1 MFAFQNSQSAWL
13 SHYNYNRITD
23 YRMRRST
30 SRGDRGV
37 GSRGLWCGRENETYT
52 IRHHYGC
59 QGKLFVCMIRGFHQ
73 EFGGLGDLTRDL
85 LFWKKTFWL
94 MLTFQL
100 KMPSGSADCQTNQN
114 REGDAVIW
122 LVDYGENPNIGV
134 AQELVCH
141 TTPCFAHVASGLT
154 KFVLIC
160 AHLGKWT

>member
-1 MFAFQNSQSAWL
+1 MYWCNVSCNHFTNQSMFAFQNSQSAWL

-73 EFGGLGDLTRDL
+73 EFGGLGDLTREL

-94 MLTFQL
+94 MHAFQL
-100 KMPSGSADCQTNQN
+100 KMRSGSADRQTNQGGRCDLTRRLW
-114 REGDAVIW
+114 REPWHLCCPRARMSYNS
-122 LVDYGENPNIGV
+122 L
-134 AQELVCH
+134 CC
-141 TTPCFAHVASGLT
+141 PCLW
-154 KFVLIC
+154 ID
-160 AHLGKWT
+160 

>member
-1 MFAFQNSQSAWL
+1 MYWCNVSCNHFTNQSMFAFQNSQSAWL

-73 EFGGLGDLTRDL
+73 EFEGWAGFRR
-85 LFWKKTFWL
+85 FNPRPCV
-94 MLTFQL
+94 L
-100 KMPSGSADCQTNQN
+100 KENVSV
-114 REGDAVIW
+114 DAYFSIKNALW
-122 LVDYGENPNIGV
+122 
-134 AQELVCH
+134 
-141 TTPCFAHVASGLT
+141 FSGLPN
-154 KFVLIC
+154 
-160 AHLGKWT
+160 